1 MKLYHWTLNKKAVE
15 KNGFVDGGEYSAH
28 GIRGVWFA
36 DQILGTLDGV
46 GKGSELLTVEIPE
59 GIIKPFE
66 WKEKGVGYREWCIPA
81 SVVNKYE
88 AKFPD
93 TYRDRGIHKI
103 NEKEITPST

>member
-36 DQILGTLDGV
+36 DQILGPLDGV
-46 GKGSELLTVEIPE
+46 GKGSGLLTVEIPE

-66 WKEKGVGYREWCIPA
+66 WKEKGVGYRDWCIPA
-81 SVVNKYE
+81 KIVNKYKI
-88 AKFPD
+88 KFPN
-93 TYRDRGIHKI
+93 TYKDRGIYKI
-103 NEKEITPST
+103 NELQ